1 MVSIGE
7 VAAVSFRYRD
17 RVGDAAVTVRSDTR
31 TSLHGAHRKVTR
43 VTMAY
48 SAPLA
53 EARPRSDAAWRSTLR
68 LFAEFQFLVDDT
80 PLNLPHSCERVLAFV
95 GMSPVPVSRTRLAGN
110 LWPDVAEH
118 RAKGDLRSALW
129 RLRRITGVIHEDDHR
144 LALAAGVDVD
154 VGDMSGLARSLITE
168 PERTALDRVT
178 NLVDAFDILPGW
190 DEEWL
195 VVERERY
202 RITRLRA
209 LERSAEAFL
218 SAGDHA
224 RALAAALASVATEP
238 YRETA
243 HRLVIQVHLSEGN
256 NAEAIRAY
264 REYRSLI
271 SAELGLVPSE
281 LMEDLVARVR
291 R

>member
-1 MVSIGE
+1 
-7 VAAVSFRYRD
+7 
-17 RVGDAAVTVRSDTR
+17 
-31 TSLHGAHRKVTR
+31 
-43 VTMAY
+43 MAY
-48 SAPLA
+48 SARLVETPL
-53 EARPRSDAAWRSTLR
+53 RSQAVRRSTLR
-68 LFAEFQFLVDDT
+68 LFAEFQFQVDGA
-80 PLNLPHSCERVLAFV
+80 PLTLPHSCERVLAFL
-95 GMSPVPVSRTRLAGN
+95 GMSQVAVSRTRLAGN

-129 RLRRITGVIHEDDHR
+129 RLRRITGVIHENDHR
-144 LALAAGVDVD
+144 LALAPGVEVD
-154 VGDMSGLARSLITE
+154 VGDMAGLAHSLMEE
-168 PERTALDRVT
+168 PDATALRRVPD
-178 NLVDAFDILPGW
+178 LVGALDILPGW

-218 SAGDHA
+218 AAGEHA
-224 RALAAALASVATEP
+224 HALAAALASVATEP

-264 REYRSLI
+264 RGYRSLVA
-271 SAELGLVPSE
+271 AELGLVPSA
-281 LMEDLVARVR
+281 LMEDLVAGIR
-291 R
+291 RGASRSS

>member
-1 MVSIGE
+1 
-7 VAAVSFRYRD
+7 
-17 RVGDAAVTVRSDTR
+17 
-31 TSLHGAHRKVTR
+31 
-43 VTMAY
+43 MAY

-53 EARPRSDAAWRSTLR
+53 ETRPRSDAPSRSTLR
-68 LFAEFQFLVDDT
+68 LFAEFQFLVDER
-80 PLNLPHSCERVLAFV
+80 PLNLPHSCERVLAFL

-154 VGDMSGLARSLITE
+154 VGEMSSLARSLMTE
-168 PERTALDRVT
+168 PDRHSLDRVPD
-178 NLVDAFDILPGW
+178 LVDALDILPGW

-202 RITRLRA
+202 RMTRLRA
-209 LERSAEAFL
+209 LDRSAEAFL
-218 SAGDHA
+218 TAGEHA
-224 RALAAALASVATEP
+224 LALAAALASVATEP

-264 REYRSLI
+264 DAYRSLVT
-271 SAELGLVPSE
+271 AELGLVPSE
-281 LMEDLVARVR
+281 LMEDLVAPIR